1 MSKSANFGITEQEL
15 IDKIAAYQKENNIS
29 SFSEAVRKL
38 CAYALEVEK
47 IKH

>member
-1 MSKSANFGITEQEL
+1 MGKSANFGIMEQRL
-15 IDKIAAYQKENNIS
+15 IDKIVAYQRDNNIS
-29 SFSEAVRKL
+29 SFSEAVCKL